1 MARPTPTTTG
11 HLPLAVLCAGLGLLI
26 CAGVNALSR
35 ATLEPSLLF
44 YWIGVLVIALP
55 IFYRLTS
62 REASASERLL
72 LVCLLGLSL
81 YAVKVIRD
89 APLFT
94 FSDELVHS
102 FNAQQIATHHHLF
115 EPNPILTVTPYYPGL
130 EGATTALMNLTG
142 LSSYGAG
149 IIVVVVARLS
159 MMIAFFLLFSRVSG
173 SARTAGLAVAIYAG
187 NFNFF
192 YWGAQFSYES
202 LALPL
207 LVVVMLALAER
218 EAVSPRRARDW
229 AMPILLGMAAITVTH
244 HITSYALVA
253 VLIALSAAYWLIKRT
268 WAPPNP
274 WHFAA
279 IAVVLTVGWLVV
291 VASSTVGYLS
301 PVIDNAIDATF
312 DTALGEAPP
321 RTLFQGGDD
330 AVAGPETIGETPTLA
345 RGLGLLSVAILA
357 AAMPFGLLRVW
368 RRYRGQPFALIFA
381 VAAIGFF
388 GTLLLR
394 LAPDAW
400 ETGNRASEFLFI
412 GLAFVVAC
420 AGLERWRPANRPWLG
435 QAAVTACLGIILVG
449 GAISGWPWNAQLAS
463 PLRISAEGRSIVS
476 PPLGLAEWA
485 RDNVPN
491 GRFAA
496 NVADSRLLMDP
507 GERWAVSGEF
517 PDIKDI
523 IEERALEG
531 WELPLLRRNNLRYVV
546 ADRREIGNDGIR
558 GYFFSLE
565 ETAPME
571 RLLPREAVTKFA
583 RIPGASRV
591 YANGDI
597 AVYDLAGTR

>member
-1 MARPTPTTTG
+1 MARPNATIGPFSLT
-11 HLPLAVLCAGLGLLI
+11 VFCAGVGLLI

-35 ATLEPSLLF
+35 ATLEPSLLL
-44 YWIGVLVIALP
+44 YWIGILVIALP

-62 REASASERLL
+62 REASPGERLAL
-72 LVCLLGLSL
+72 ACLLGLSL

-94 FSDELVHS
+94 FSDEMIHGY
-102 FNAQQIATHHHLF
+102 NAQQIINHNHLF
-115 EPNPILTVTPYYPGL
+115 EANPILKVTPYYPGL
-130 EGATTALMNLTG
+130 EGATSALMSLTG
-142 LSSYGAG
+142 MSSFGSGIFVVGA
-149 IIVVVVARLS
+149 ARISLV
-159 MMIAFFLLFSRVSG
+159 IALFLFFSRIGG

-187 NFNFF
+187 NFNFL

-207 LVVVMLALAER
+207 LVVVMMALAER
-218 EAVSPRRARDW
+218 EAASPRQARDW
-229 AMPILLGMAAITVTH
+229 AVPILLGIAAIIVTH
-244 HITSYALVA
+244 HVTSYALLA
-253 VLIALSAAYWLIKRT
+253 FLIALTAVYWLLRRAWT
-268 WAPPNP
+268 PPNP
-274 WHFAA
+274 WRFAA
-279 IAVVLTVGWLVV
+279 VAALLTVGWLVI

-301 PVIDNAIDATF
+301 PVIDNAVDATL

-321 RTLFQGGDD
+321 RTLFQGNDND
-330 AVAGPETIGETPTLA
+330 VPSPETIGETPVLA
-345 RGLGLLSVAILA
+345 RGIGLLAVALLA
-357 AAMPFGLLRVW
+357 AATPFGLWRIW
-368 RRYRGQPFALIFA
+368 RRYRRQPFVLILA
-381 VAAIGFF
+381 VAAVAFF

-420 AGLERWRPANRPWLG
+420 AGFERWRPAGRPWLG
-435 QAAVTACLGIILVG
+435 QAAVTACLGVILIG

-463 PLRISAEGRSIVS
+463 PLRISAEGNSIVS

-485 RDNVPN
+485 RENVPD

-496 NVADSRLLMDP
+496 NVADSRMLMDP
-507 GERWAVSGEF
+507 GERWAVAGEF

-523 IEERALEG
+523 IQERALEG
-531 WELPLLRRNNLRYVV
+531 WELPLLRRHDLRYVV
-546 ADRREIGNDGIR
+546 ADRRVLGADGIR

-583 RIPGASRV
+583 EIPGASRI

>member
-11 HLPLAVLCAGLGLLI
+11 YLPLAVLCAGVGLLI

-62 REASASERLL
+62 REASASERLV

-102 FNAQQIATHHHLF
+102 FNAQQISTHHHLF
-115 EPNPILTVTPYYPGL
+115 EPNPTLKVTPYYPGL
-130 EGATTALMNLTG
+130 EGATSALMNLTG
-142 LSSYGAG
+142 MSSFGAG
-149 IIVVVVARLS
+149 IFVVAVARLS
-159 MMIAFFLLFSRVSG
+159 MMIALFLLFSRIGG
-173 SARTAGLAVAIYAG
+173 SARTAGLGVAIYAG
-187 NFNFF
+187 NFNFL

-207 LVVVMLALAER
+207 LVVVMMALAER
-218 EAVSPRRARDW
+218 EAASPRGAREW

-244 HITSYALVA
+244 HITSYALAA
-253 VLIALSAAYWLIKRT
+253 VLLALAAAYWLVRRA

-279 IAVVLTVGWLVV
+279 IAVVLTAGWLVV

-330 AVAGPETIGETPTLA
+330 AVESPETIGETPALA
-345 RGLGLLSVAILA
+345 RGLGLLGVAMLA
-357 AAMPFGLLRVW
+357 GAMPFGLLRVW
-368 RRYRGQPFALIFA
+368 RRYRKQPFVLILTL
-381 VAAIGFF
+381 AAIGFF

-420 AGLERWRPANRPWLG
+420 AGLERWRPRERPWLG
-435 QAAVTACLGIILVG
+435 QVAVTAGLGVILVG

-485 RDNVPN
+485 RDNVEG

-496 NVADSRLLMDP
+496 NVADSRLLMEP
-507 GERWAVSGEF
+507 GEKWAVSGEF

-523 IEERALEG
+523 IEAPALEG
-531 WELPLLRRNNLRYVV
+531 WELPLLRRHNLRYVV

-558 GYFFSLE
+558 GYFFSRE

-583 RIPGASRV
+583 RIPGASRI

>member
-11 HLPLAVLCAGLGLLI
+11 YLPLAVLCAGVGLLI

-62 REASASERLL
+62 REASASERLV

-102 FNAQQIATHHHLF
+102 FNTQQIATNHHLF
-115 EPNPILTVTPYYPGL
+115 EPNPILKVTPYYPGL

-142 LSSYGAG
+142 LSGYGAG
-149 IIVVVVARLS
+149 IFVVAAARLS
-159 MMIAFFLLFSRVSG
+159 MMIGLFLLFSRISG
-173 SARTAGLAVAIYAG
+173 SARTAGLAAAIYAG
-187 NFNFF
+187 NFNFL

-207 LVVVMLALAER
+207 LVVVMMALAER

-229 AMPILLGMAAITVTH
+229 AMPILLGMAAVTVTH

-253 VLIALSAAYWLIKRT
+253 VLIVLSAAYWLIKRT

-279 IAVVLTVGWLVV
+279 IAVVLTAGWLVV

-321 RTLFQGGDD
+321 RTLFQGGGD
-330 AVAGPETIGETPTLA
+330 AAESPEAVGETPTPA
-345 RGLGLLSVAILA
+345 RGLGLLGVAILA
-357 AAMPFGLLRVW
+357 AAMPFGLLRAW
-368 RRYRGQPFALIFA
+368 RRYRRQPFALIFML
-381 VAAIGFF
+381 AAIGFF

-420 AGLERWRPANRPWLG
+420 AGLERWRPASRPWLG

-485 RDNVPN
+485 EENVPN

-507 GERWAVSGEF
+507 GEKWAVSGEF

-558 GYFFSLE
+558 GYYFSRE

-583 RIPGASRV
+583 RIPGASRI

>member
-1 MARPTPTTTG
+1 MARPTPTTGPFALT
-11 HLPLAVLCAGLGLLI
+11 VFCAGAGLLI

-35 ATLEPSLLF
+35 ATLEPSLLL
-44 YWIGVLVIALP
+44 YWIGILVIALP

-62 REASASERLL
+62 REASPGERLA

-94 FSDELVHS
+94 FSDELIHGY
-102 FNAQQIATHHHLF
+102 NAQQIVSHNHLF
-115 EPNPILTVTPYYPGL
+115 EANPILKVTPYYPGL
-130 EGATTALMNLTG
+130 EGAASALMSLTG
-142 LSSYGAG
+142 MSSFGAG
-149 IIVVVVARLS
+149 ILVVGAARLS
-159 MMIAFFLLFSRVSG
+159 MMIALFLFFSRIGG

-187 NFNFF
+187 NFNFL

-207 LVVVMLALAER
+207 LVVVMMALAER
-218 EAVSPRRARDW
+218 EAAPRQLARNW
-229 AMPILLGMAAITVTH
+229 AVPILLGMAAVIVTH
-244 HITSYALVA
+244 HITSYALFG
-253 VLIALSAAYWLIKRT
+253 VLIGLTATYWLLKRA

-274 WHFAA
+274 WRFAIVA
-279 IAVVLTVGWLVV
+279 LVLTVGWLVV

-301 PVIDNAIDATF
+301 PVIDDAVDATL

-321 RTLFQGGDD
+321 RTLFQGSDD
-330 AVAGPETIGETPTLA
+330 NVPNPETIGETPAIA
-345 RGLGLLSVAILA
+345 RGMGLLAVALLA
-357 AAMPFGLLRVW
+357 AATPFGLWRIW
-368 RRYRGQPFALIFA
+368 RRYRGEPFVWILAL
-381 VAAIGFF
+381 AALGFF

-420 AGLERWRPANRPWLG
+420 VGLEKWRPAGRPWLG
-435 QAAVTACLGIILVG
+435 RIAVTAGLGVILVG
-449 GAISGWPWNAQLAS
+449 GAISGWPWNAQLAA

-485 RDNVPN
+485 RDNVPD

-507 GERWAVSGEF
+507 GEKWAVSGEF

-531 WELPLLRRNNLRYVV
+531 WELPLLRRNDLRYIV
-546 ADRREIGNDGIR
+546 ADRRVLGADGIR

-571 RLLPREAVTKFA
+571 RLLPRDAVTKFA
-583 RIPGASRV
+583 RIPGASRI

-597 AVYDLAGTR
+597 AVYDLDGTR